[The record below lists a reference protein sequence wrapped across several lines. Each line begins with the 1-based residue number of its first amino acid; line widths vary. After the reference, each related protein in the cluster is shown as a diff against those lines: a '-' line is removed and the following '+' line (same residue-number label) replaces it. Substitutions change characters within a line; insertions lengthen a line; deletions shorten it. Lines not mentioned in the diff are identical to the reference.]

1 MHLRPMAAEDLDAV
15 AALEAAI
22 SPGPWTRGIF
32 RDCLMAGYDA
42 WVGVDTA
49 DRLLAFGILSTGAA
63 EAHILNLGVDPA
75 SRRRGYGRR
84 MLRHLLC
91 RARRV
96 GAERAFLEVRVSNL
110 AAQNL
115 YRSLGF
121 HEIGVRLNYYRNPE
135 GRKDALVL
143 SLSLDAMGTLGDD
156 SEYAADLG
164 GRSDPGS
171 APQ

>member
-1 MHLRPMAAEDLDAV
+1 MRLRPMEADDLDAV

-32 RDCLMAGYDA
+32 RDCLLAGYDA
-42 WVGVDTA
+42 WVGVDE
-49 DRLLAFGILSTGAA
+49 DERLLAFGILSTGAA

-75 SRRRGYGRR
+75 SRRLGHGRR

-91 RARRV
+91 RARQL

-110 AAQNL
+110 PAQNL

-135 GRKDALVL
+135 GREDALVL
-143 SLSLDAMGTLGDD
+143 SLALDALGA
-156 SEYAADLG
+156 AADGESAANSG
-164 GRSDPGS
+164 GERSPGRL
-171 APQ
+171 PR